1 MVSYKYHMDEIAP
14 SFAEIAAEQQAGL
27 RHTARE
33 LARIWNY
40 PVPAWALEPTEVNQ

>member
-1 MVSYKYHMDEIAP
+1 MSA
-14 SFAEIAAEQQAGL
+14 AEIIAEQQAGL

-40 PVPAWALEPTEVNQ
+40 PVPDWAVEPCAEANEVEA

>member
-1 MVSYKYHMDEIAP
+1 MTAAAIA
-14 SFAEIAAEQQAGL
+14 SQLQADL

-40 PVPAWALEPTEVNQ
+40 PVPAWAVEPTEVNA